1 LNRIQSSGVGAAV
14 SDVPLSARNSVAE
27 DVNHVVRVVDF
38 VEKEKEEDG
47 NRSPRPDQNRVTRLL
62 NDVDRN
68 ARPVGTTTSRKR

>member
-47 NRSPRPDQNRVTRLL
+47 NRSPRPDQ
-62 NDVDRN
+62 
-68 ARPVGTTTSRKR
+68 